1 MLGIHYHKNYTPIEK
16 KKEDS
21 LLSSKTY
28 ETNSLNLSGNAYTE
42 RKNDIKN
49 LYDYYDFGISSVD
62 NRSIYYFGIIDILTE
77 YNINKRLEHYFKRIR
92 YCSNDMSCIPPDL
105 YKERFFNYMNTI
117 FIKEENKNIE
127 ENENNTNSIF
137 NQFIFKNDDKIGSI
151 NQNEPKAENNDESV
165 KYL

>member
-1 MLGIHYHKNYTPIEK
+1 M
-16 KKEDS
+16 
-21 LLSSKTY
+21 
-28 ETNSLNLSGNAYTE
+28 
-42 RKNDIKN
+42 
-49 LYDYYDFGISSVD
+49 
-62 NRSIYYFGIIDILTE
+62 
-77 YNINKRLEHYFKRIR
+77 EHCFKRIR

-105 YKERFFNYMNTI
+105 YKERFFNYMSTI